1 MFWNQLR
8 SVFKEESFKYK
19 QLCKHDKVLKFV
31 LENRFNHDNDTI
43 QYKVNVI
50 KDAFPSIEVTE
61 QTDTISEG
69 LKYFKGITSDDYG
82 LKSLQFV
89 YKIIRE
95 NGQNKEVRMPVQ
107 QVAGSQMNFTF
118 AVDFKREDVRLN
130 DKIEYYFVVYDNDGV
145 NGSKAAK
152 SQLFT
157 YELPTLE
164 ELNDS
169 RQEDQNR
176 TKEDLDQLV
185 KKTQEFQKNIAQLKK
200 ETMNAKSSDWNKLN
214 KVQQLKEEQSTL
226 LESLEKIQNE
236 MDKSLEEKNQLSPM
250 DKELLEKQEMIE
262 KLLDELMDDE
272 LKKLL
277 EDLEKLLQQ
286 NDKEQVKE
294 NGRA

>member
-1 MFWNQLR
+1 M
-8 SVFKEESFKYK
+8 
-19 QLCKHDKVLKFV
+19 
-31 LENRFNHDNDTI
+31 
-43 QYKVNVI
+43 NVI
-50 KDAFPSIEVTE
+50 KDAFPAIEVAE
-61 QTDTISEG
+61 QTDSISEG

-95 NGQNKEVRMPVQ
+95 NGQNKEVRMLVQ
-107 QVAGSQMNFTF
+107 QVIGSQMNFTF
-118 AVDFKREDVRLN
+118 AVDFKREDVQLN

-157 YELPTLE
+157 YELPSLE

-169 RQEDQNR
+169 RQEDQNK
-176 TKEDLDQLV
+176 TKEDLDQLL
-185 KKTQEFQKNIAQLKK
+185 KKTKEFQKNITQLKK

-236 MDKSLEEKNQLSPM
+236 MDKSMEEKINFLQWIRNYS
-250 DKELLEKQEMIE
+250 KN
-262 KLLDELMDDE
+262 
-272 LKKLL
+272 KK
-277 EDLEKLLQQ
+277 
-286 NDKEQVKE
+286 
-294 NGRA
+294 